1 MLEREETL
9 YNQRYET
16 KYAEG
21 FRIGVLTE
29 RVWMVRKVLKKEE
42 GYQEAIF
49 KGKEISEKH
58 RTGHEV
64 YEYFMSEEGTRN
76 IIEYS
81 KKYPRISEERLAEKI
96 WKEGEFWY

>member
-9 YNQRYET
+9 YDQRDET

-29 RVWMVRKVLKKEE
+29 RVWMVRRVLKKEE
-42 GYQEAIF
+42 DYQEAVF

-81 KKYPRISEERLAEKI
+81 KKYPNISEERLAEKI